1 MLFTQEYI
9 DFVRENATADPSTLR
24 LRHHGDARPW
34 VPLAINN
41 IAALKKKRK
50 FQLNGDVDLTPAVI
64 PFEVSAQQA
73 TSAQVALLH
82 ANLAGNALN
91 VLDMTFGLGMDARL
105 MAMDSQRRIL
115 GFDLKEELVEAARVN
130 FKGFP
135 NVEIRQGDSVKFL
148 EEYEGEPFDLIF
160 IDPARRGEEGQR
172 LYNLHDCRPDLTEI
186 LPLIRRHSRRLMAK
200 LSPMLDVTQTI
211 RDLPGISS
219 LHIVEEGGECKE
231 LLAIVNFTDD
241 ASQVEIVVD
250 RLSSG
255 KLHRFSFTRD
265 EERESA
271 ESAAASRLTPGDMP
285 KVGEY
290 LLEPSAAAMKA
301 SPFNLLASRFS
312 APSLHPNTHLYIS
325 PIPVEDFPGT
335 SHEIVGVF
343 PLSSSNIKRMNS
355 HVKKAD
361 IAVRNLKGFTPDS
374 LRKRMKIAQ
383 GGDHRLYAVTAATP
397 EGDIPLLILTR
408 I

>member
-1 MLFTQEYI
+1 MLFTQEYT
-9 DFVRENATADPSTLR
+9 DFVRENAAADPSTLR
-24 LRHHGDARPW
+24 LRHHGDTRPW
-34 VPLAINN
+34 IPLAINN

-50 FQLNGDVDLTPAVI
+50 FQLDGEVDLTPAVI
-64 PFEVSAQQA
+64 PLEVSAQQA
-73 TSAQVALLH
+73 TSAHIALLH

-105 MAMDSQRRIL
+105 MAMDAQRRIL
-115 GFDLKEELVEAARVN
+115 GFDLREELVEAAKVN
-130 FKGFP
+130 FKDFP

-148 EEYEGEPFDLIF
+148 EGYNGEPFDLIF
-160 IDPARRGEEGQR
+160 IDPARRGDEGQR
-172 LYNLHDCRPDLTEI
+172 LYNLHDCQPDLTEI
-186 LPLIRRHSRRLMAK
+186 LPLIRRHSHKLMAK

-231 LLAIVNFTDD
+231 LLAIVDFTHD
-241 ASQVEIVVD
+241 SRRTEIVID
-250 RLSSG
+250 RLAGG
-255 KLHRFSFTRD
+255 KLHRFTFTRD
-265 EERESA
+265 EEREASA
-271 ESAAASRLTPGDMP
+271 SASSTQIQRHLP
-285 KVGEY
+285 KVGEF

-301 SPFNLLASRFS
+301 APFNLLASRLS
-312 APSLHPNTHLYIS
+312 APPLHPNTHLYIS
-325 PIPVEDFPGT
+325 PAPVEDFPGA

-343 PLSSSNIKRMNS
+343 PLSSSNIKRMGS

-361 IAVRNLKGFTPDS
+361 IAVRNLKGFTPDN